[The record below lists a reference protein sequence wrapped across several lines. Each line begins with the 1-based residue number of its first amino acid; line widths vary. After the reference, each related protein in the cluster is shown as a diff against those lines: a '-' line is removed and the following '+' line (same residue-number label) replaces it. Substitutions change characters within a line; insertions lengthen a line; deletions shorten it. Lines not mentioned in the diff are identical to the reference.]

1 MRTSLRF
8 SLLLFILG
16 FVPLSHAVEMKISA
30 DALERTLIDQLFTT
44 DNGRHF
50 LHGNATSA
58 CYAYAEDPKVSFTGD
73 RILVHL
79 HIKARIGTS
88 VAGKCV
94 GIGLSRDVDVS
105 MLPEAE
111 GEIIGFRDARIE
123 KLSGSRELDLL
134 LMPFLSRSVP
144 TSMKVNAA
152 DEIRK
157 LFAKSSES
165 IGYEVTLDNMKLHSM
180 IVDGDRL
187 VIDVD
192 GGISVK

>member
-1 MRTSLRF
+1 VRRF
-8 SLLLFILG
+8 SFLLLLAFG
-16 FVPLSHAVEMKISA
+16 FAPFSHAVEMRISSA
-30 DALERTLIDQLFTT
+30 ALERTLVDQLFSN

-50 LHGNATSA
+50 LRGNAPSA
-58 CYAYAEDPKVSFTGD
+58 CYAYAEAPKVSFVND

-79 HIKARIGTS
+79 HIKARLGTS

-144 TSMKVNAA
+144 SNMKVNAA

-157 LFAKSSES
+157 LLAKSSES

-180 IVDGDRL
+180 IVEGDRL